1 MKTILRILPLLTILM
16 FISCNESEMKYGV
29 LGTEKYY
36 ESWGWDEFVP
46 QRMEHTL
53 ELDWNEDC
61 IVALKESPVTLEL
74 KTLDLD
80 GNEVAAKDVVL
91 YVNGEICDKNRFEVT
106 TKDKE
111 LSFAIE
117 FKKDATEG
125 SHIYFLEYVTA
136 NGSERLID
144 EIAFENFGVD
154 NRLQA
159 EREIIMNPLKEKV
172 LWATSIFLAV
182 CLLWYIVSRFFI
194 WRSTS
199 FSKITLTYSDGT
211 ERVIR
216 MRGGYELVCTS
227 NRKDGDSLLKRIFLG
242 SRQYEYDAFWT
253 HPVRIGRGRKRNSLS
268 IIGARYYSVVGEKMR
283 RTPIEII
290 NENGVKVIIETT

>member
-1 MKTILRILPLLTILM
+1 MPILTIIL
-16 FISCNESEMKYGV
+16 FASCNDSEPKYGV

-61 IVALKESPVTLEL
+61 KVALKDHPITFEL

-80 GNEVAAKDVVL
+80 GNEVAANDVVL
-91 YVNGEICDKNRFEVT
+91 YVNDEKCDGNRFNVT
-106 TKDKE
+106 TKDTK

-117 FKKDATEG
+117 FKKEAREG
-125 SHIYFLEYVTA
+125 SHIYFLEYVKR
-136 NGSERLID
+136 NGAEKLLD

-154 NRLQA
+154 NQLQA
-159 EREIIMNPLKEKV
+159 VRENIMNPLKEKV
-172 LWATSIFLAV
+172 LWATSIFLTI

-216 MRGGYELVCTS
+216 MGGGYELVCTS

-283 RTPIEII
+283 RTPIEIV